1 MPFATARTALSY
13 GERLRRSGRRVES
26 RVQLRAAL
34 ATFLRLCARPWAE
47 RAERELR
54 TTGETVRRHA
64 TSATE
69 HLSPQEL
76 QIGLVVAQGVTNRE
90 AGAQLFLSPKTI
102 EYHLSR
108 VYRKLGVR
116 SRTELA
122 RLVAHQDTAAGEPLL
137 VANAE

>member
-1 MPFATARTALSY
+1 MH
-13 GERLRRSGRRVES
+13 LRH
-26 RVQLRAAL
+26 AL
-34 ATFLRLCARPWAE
+34 ATFLRLGARTWAE

-54 TTGETVRRHA
+54 TTGETVRRRG

-69 HLSPQEL
+69 ELSPQEL

-90 AGAQLFLSPKTI
+90 AGARLFLSPKTI
-102 EYHLSR
+102 EYHLSH

-122 RLVAHQDTAAGEPLL
+122 RLIAHQDAAAGEPL
-137 VANAE
+137 VIANAK